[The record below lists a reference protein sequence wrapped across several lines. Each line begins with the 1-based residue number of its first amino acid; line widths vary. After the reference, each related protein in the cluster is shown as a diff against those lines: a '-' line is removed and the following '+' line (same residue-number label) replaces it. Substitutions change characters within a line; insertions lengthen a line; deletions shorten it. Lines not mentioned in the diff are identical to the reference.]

1 MTEPSGRTLLVEGV
15 ATFVLS
21 AVLPRLWAPERRRRR
36 LRPRRFV
43 AYLAVNAGTTYAMH
57 VWLRPRLER
66 ILEDLDRGRDELRA
80 RLGREPTTE
89 EVLEHLGVGRAAS
102 AG

>member
-1 MTEPSGRTLLVEGV
+1 MAGPDGRTLLVEAA

-21 AVLPRLWAPERRRRR
+21 AAFPRLWHPERRRRR

-43 AYLAVNAGTTYAMH
+43 AYLAANVGSMYAVH

-66 ILEDLDRGRDELRA
+66 VVQEQDRAREELRP
-80 RLGREPTTE
+80 RLGREPTMD
-89 EVLEHLGVGRAAS
+89 EVLVHLGVRAAP
-102 AG
+102 G